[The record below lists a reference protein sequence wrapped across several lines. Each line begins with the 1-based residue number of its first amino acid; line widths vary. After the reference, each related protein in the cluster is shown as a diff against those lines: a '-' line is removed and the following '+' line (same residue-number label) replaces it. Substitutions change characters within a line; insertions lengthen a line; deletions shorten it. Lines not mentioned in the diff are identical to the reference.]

1 MKSLTIK
8 GTKRTEINKQ
18 AVKQLRG
25 QGNVPCVLYGGK
37 ENIHFA
43 SPAMDFKN
51 LVYTGNVHTV
61 QLSIDGTDYNA
72 VMKDIQF
79 HPVTDR
85 IMHIDFLEIHPDKEV
100 VIDVPVK
107 IKGTSEGVKE
117 GGRLIQKLR
126 KLKISALMNDL
137 PDNIEIDIT
146 SLKIGDS
153 IRVGNLKKENVTFL
167 DSANNIVVGVR
178 VTRAVVEEE
187 AAAPAT
193 GAVAGA
199 APAAGAP
206 APGAAPAGGA
216 PAAGATPTAPA
227 APAKTPGKK

>member
-8 GTKRTEINKQ
+8 GTKRSEISKQ

-43 SPAMDFKN
+43 TPALDFKN
-51 LVYTGNVHTV
+51 LVYTSDVHTV

-85 IMHIDFLEIHPDKEV
+85 IIHIDFREIHPDKEV
-100 VIDVPVK
+100 VIDIPVK
-107 IKGTSEGVKE
+107 VKGTSEGVKE

-126 KLKISALMNDL
+126 KLKISALMADL
-137 PDNIEIDIT
+137 PDNVEIDIT
-146 SLKIGDS
+146 PLKIGDS
-153 IRVGNLKKENVTFL
+153 VRVGDLKKENVTFL

-187 AAAPAT
+187 VAAPAT

-199 APAAGAP
+199 APVA
-206 APGAAPAGGA
+206 GA
-216 PAAGATPTAPA
+216 PAAGAAVPGAPA
-227 APAKTPGKK
+227 AGTPPPAAAAPDKTKGKK